1 MGGNGST
8 ANEGY
13 VEGLGANGRW
23 GGICVDNFDIEDA
36 NVVCKML
43 GFPLATGFLGYPYGF
58 YGTAPSGNNFVLDD
72 LACTG
77 SETSVF
83 DCKHS
88 GEWNETCT
96 ATDIAGVQCAS
107 SKLKQ
112 LYV

>member
-1 MGGNGST
+1 
-8 ANEGY
+8 
-13 VEGLGANGRW
+13 
-23 GGICVDNFDIEDA
+23 
-36 NVVCKML
+36 ML

-77 SETSVF
+77 NETSVF
-83 DCKHS
+83 DCQHS